1 MVSVGVLNVPYMLE
15 KSVYMFSPGLGVEC
29 SVNVRLFWLIGLFR
43 SPIPLLIFL
52 STCFIDY

>member
-15 KSVYMFSPGLGVEC
+15 KPVYMFSPGLGVEC
-29 SVNVRLFWLIGLFR
+29 FVNVRLFWLIGLFR